1 MEIYVLHT
9 RNENLPV
16 VSGVYSS
23 KDLLISDLMTKFQ
36 GETLDKVE
44 IWDVNKGFVDY
55 LPVKK
60 KTTITIEE

>member
-9 RNENLPV
+9 RDENLPV

-44 IWDVNKGFVDY
+44 I
-55 LPVKK
+55 
-60 KTTITIEE
+60 